1 MPFNVDR
8 AAQPKKGTKRPFPH
22 AAAILIGGV
31 RRYVTPSP
39 TVAEKLG
46 GKVPL
51 IGVDIETHDWTDGAV
66 KKKGT
71 IGQFG
76 CYNICEPCDID
87 APRIAQ
93 PICTMRGSSMS
104 HGLQML

>member
-1 MPFNVDR
+1 MPFSIDR
-8 AAQPKKGTKRPFPH
+8 AAQPKKGTKRPFPR
-22 AAAILIGGV
+22 AAAIHLGGV
-31 RRYVTPSP
+31 RRFVTPP
-39 TVAEKLG
+39 PIVAAKLG
-46 GKVPL
+46 VKVPL

-87 APRIAQ
+87 EPRIVQ
-93 PICTMRGSSMS
+93 IG
-104 HGLQML
+104 